1 MKNITGNKRYIL
13 FCIFAAFYSIT
24 SAQYNHEIG
33 ISGGTSFY
41 LGDANQSTPFH
52 TTDFAY
58 GGFYLYNINTRYALK
73 AQVLVAEIE
82 GDSRDFNYIFPNNQ
96 IGYFN
101 RQLVDIGLNLQFN
114 FFDLGQSRYYN
125 SRNMISP
132 YFTIGIGYLAYN
144 NMFVGDNVY
153 KFTIPVGIGGKWKI
167 TKRLNLGVEWKINKL
182 FVDDLDVTNNESKI
196 LNNPYQTNTISFF
209 DTDWYSAATVSLSYN
224 LFNTR
229 KFCR

>member
-1 MKNITGNKRYIL
+1 M
-13 FCIFAAFYSIT
+13 
-24 SAQYNHEIG
+24 
-33 ISGGTSFY
+33 
-41 LGDANQSTPFH
+41 
-52 TTDFAY
+52 
-58 GGFYLYNINTRYALK
+58 
-73 AQVLVAEIE
+73 VAEIE